1 MKTSM
6 KARRRLEVVVVV
18 GAAVVRR
25 RLERDLWD
33 ARLIGVVVE
42 LLKLCCDV
50 GSRRRGAWYPW
61 PRRDVSHV
69 RLRAIREVG
78 DLCAHYWHLAPA
90 DALLAQVGGQL
101 AELVE
106 VEITMRKRR

>member
-33 ARLIGVVVE
+33 ARLIVVVVK
-42 LLKLCCDV
+42 LLKLCCHV
-50 GSRRRGAWYPW
+50 GSRRSGAWYPW

-78 DLCAHYWHLAPA
+78 HLRANYWHLAFA
-90 DALLAQVGGQL
+90 DALLTQVCGQL
-101 AELVE
+101 AEFVE
-106 VEITMRKRR
+106 VEIIMRK